1 MRLTAE
7 QIRSIKQ
14 VAHGVL
20 GDDARVV
27 LFGSRTDDNRRG
39 GDIDLLF
46 QTPRQLPSRVAALD
60 ALYVGLIRQLGD
72 RKIDVLLKDAATPD
86 APVLRVALE
95 TGIAL

>member
-14 VAHGVL
+14 VAQGVL
-20 GDDARVV
+20 RDDARVI
-27 LFGSRTDDNRRG
+27 LFGSRTDDKRRG

-46 QTPRQLPSRVAALD
+46 ETARLLPSRSAALD

-72 RKIDVLLKDAATPD
+72 RKIDVLLKDATSPD

-95 TGIAL
+95 TGVAL

>member
-14 VAHGVL
+14 VAQGVL
-20 GDDARVV
+20 GDDTRVV
-27 LFGSRTDDNRRG
+27 LFGSRTDDKRRG

-46 QTPRQLPSRVAALD
+46 ETARLLPSRSAALD
-60 ALYVGLIRQLGD
+60 ALCVSLIRQLGD
-72 RKIDVLLKDAATPD
+72 RKIDVLLKDGNTPD
-86 APVLRVALE
+86 APMLRVALE

>member
-1 MRLTAE
+1 
-7 QIRSIKQ
+7 
-14 VAHGVL
+14 
-20 GDDARVV
+20 
-27 LFGSRTDDNRRG
+27 
-39 GDIDLLF
+39 
-46 QTPRQLPSRVAALD
+46 VAALD